1 MGRLAAWGQAGAA
14 KVHWGTM
21 SLPFAPVASLG
32 AGPLVL
38 ALMAVLAYTV
48 AALPAQQ
55 APRLPAPALVAGWL
69 LHAVL
74 LALDIGGWGR
84 GEPGARLGFGPVL
97 SLTVWLVL
105 AVHTVESR
113 FVPLPGVRRVLAI
126 NGALVVLLAWAFPG
140 EVRPSISALAPV
152 HWVLG
157 VASYALFGAAVLH
170 ATMLDA
176 AERALRASMA
186 PSSGL
191 IGAGAAPRLASAG
204 ASAGAAAAGR
214 GPMGLPLLR
223 LERLTFRFVEVG
235 FVVLT
240 AALLF
245 GAATVER
252 WRWDHKTVFSLL
264 GWAVFAA
271 LLAGRHWRGW
281 RGKRATRWLYVGAA
295 LLLLAYVGS
304 RFVFEVVLGRAV
316 V

>member
-1 MGRLAAWGQAGAA
+1 MIL
-14 KVHWGTM
+14 
-21 SLPFAPVASLG
+21 SFAPVATLG
-32 AGPLVL
+32 TAPLVL
-38 ALMAVLAYTV
+38 ALVAMVAYGV
-48 AALPAQQ
+48 AALPAN
-55 APRLPAPALVAGWL
+55 AESRLPAPALVAGWL
-69 LHAVL
+69 LHALL

-113 FVPLPGVRRVLAI
+113 FVPLPGVRRVLAL

-140 EVRPSISALAPV
+140 EVKPALNAWAPV

-176 AERALRASMA
+176 AERRLRLPGS
-186 PSSGL
+186 
-191 IGAGAAPRLASAG
+191 AAQGPM
-204 ASAGAAAAGR
+204 R

-240 AALLF
+240 GAVLL
-245 GAATVER
+245 GLATSTQ
-252 WRWDHKTVFSLL
+252 WQWNHKTVFSLL

-281 RGKRATRWLYVGAA
+281 RGVRATRWLYGGA
-295 LLLLAYVGS
+295 LLLLLGYVGS
-304 RFVFEVVLGRAV
+304 RFVFEVLLGRGSA
-316 V
+316 